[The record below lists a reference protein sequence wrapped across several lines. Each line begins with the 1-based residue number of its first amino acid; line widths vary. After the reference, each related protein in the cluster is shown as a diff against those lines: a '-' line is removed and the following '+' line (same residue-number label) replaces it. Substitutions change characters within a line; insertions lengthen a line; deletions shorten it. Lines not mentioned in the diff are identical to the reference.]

1 MYNTQAPDYTKVLY
15 TIDDLPL
22 DYDPATNNISV
33 TVYQKDSDKVSANV
47 NFPANGTIPMIIA
60 ANAYEEWSV
69 ERVAF
74 NWKKFMNE

>member
-1 MYNTQAPDYTKVLY
+1 MYNTQAPDYTKVLHSFY
-15 TIDDLPL
+15 LPL
-22 DYDPATNNISV
+22 EYDPASNNISI

-69 ERVAF
+69 ERVSF
-74 NWKKFMNE
+74 NWKKFMNQ

>member
-1 MYNTQAPDYTKVLY
+1 MLH
-15 TIDDLPL
+15 TIDLPNE
-22 DYDPATNNISV
+22 YDPASNNISV
-33 TVYQKDSDKVSANV
+33 TVYQKDSNMPSATV
-47 NFPANGTIPMIIA
+47 NFPAKGTVPMIIA